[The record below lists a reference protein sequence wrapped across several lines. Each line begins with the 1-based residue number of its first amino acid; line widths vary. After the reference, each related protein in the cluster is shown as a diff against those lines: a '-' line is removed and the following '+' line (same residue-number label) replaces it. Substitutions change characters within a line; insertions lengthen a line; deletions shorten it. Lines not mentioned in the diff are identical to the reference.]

1 MLLWSVLLSHH
12 SLEPRAPISCP
23 VWKEETGFIGSTS
36 RMASES
42 KKEAFRKYLEASGVL
57 EALTKVLVAL
67 YEEHEK
73 PPIALEFVRHALGG
87 PTVAEHDKL
96 KKDLVELQVKYDLL
110 LSQHE
115 ECCRQLQLLQPPM
128 EDAASPSPSAPPANP

>member
-1 MLLWSVLLSHH
+1 M
-12 SLEPRAPISCP
+12 
-23 VWKEETGFIGSTS
+23 
-36 RMASES
+36 
-42 KKEAFRKYLEASGVL
+42 
-57 EALTKVLVAL
+57 LVAL

-96 KKDLVELQVKYDLL
+96 KKDLVELQVKYNLL

-115 ECCRQLQLLQPPM
+115 ECCRQVYSASFQISTIFQNRERISLWRFVIRHALCHSYDREH
-128 EDAASPSPSAPPANP
+128 EDTSS

>member
-1 MLLWSVLLSHH
+1 
-12 SLEPRAPISCP
+12 

-115 ECCRQLQLLQPPM
+115 ECCRQVYSASFQISTIFQNRERISLWRFVIQHALCHSYDREH
-128 EDAASPSPSAPPANP
+128 EDTSS

>member
-1 MLLWSVLLSHH
+1 VIWI
-12 SLEPRAPISCP
+12 SLQQTNIF
-23 VWKEETGFIGSTS
+23 TGVV
-36 RMASES
+36 A
-42 KKEAFRKYLEASGVL
+42 A
-57 EALTKVLVAL
+57 VLVAL

-96 KKDLVELQVKYDLL
+96 KKDLVELQFKHDLL

-115 ECCRQLQLLQPPM
+115 ECCRQLQLLQLPM
-128 EDAASPSPSAPPANP
+128 EDAASPSPSAPPPNP

>member
-1 MLLWSVLLSHH
+1 
-12 SLEPRAPISCP
+12 

-96 KKDLVELQVKYDLL
+96 KKDLVELQVKYNLL

-115 ECCRQLQLLQPPM
+115 ECCRQLQLLQLPM